1 MGFVGIL
8 ASINFYY
15 FSNAKP
21 LKSISHIRA
30 PNTIFNK
37 WFGISFFGQIILF
50 VYANYYALNH
60 IGLSYVLE
68 EDKKVSADM

>member
-21 LKSISHIRA
+21 LKNISHIRA

-37 WFGISFFGQIILF
+37 YFAISFFGQIILF
-50 VYANYYALNH
+50 LAANYYALNH
-60 IGLSYVLE
+60 IGLKYVLE
-68 EDKKVSADM
+68 SDTKISADM